1 MGMRPFLPTL
11 LVAHLASACTGAPAQ
26 RPVLAPAPGSP
37 IAVPGAPG
45 NVALG
50 DLNQDGK
57 LDLVVASGSG
67 ITVLIG
73 HGDGRFSPANG
84 SPIKVPERATEL
96 ALGDLNGDSKLD
108 LALAN
113 HDSYNVSLLFG
124 NGKGAFALASQS
136 PVVMRDGH
144 QPHTHG
150 LNAGD
155 LNGDGRLD
163 LVTVN
168 SNDNDVSV
176 ALGDGQGGFTRAG
189 APLAVGR
196 SPYPGALGD
205 LNQDGHLD
213 IIATSTARRTR
224 DQEAATRA
232 LTVLYGD
239 GKGGFSSATVPL
251 RTVLPWFVA
260 VADLN
265 RDNKPDLVVT
275 HAERNELTILF
286 GDGEGGFSEVTGSP
300 FDLGHS
306 AWYVAVADLN
316 EDSNADVL
324 AAAGN
329 GVRVMLGDGSG
340 GFRPAPGSPFPGKG
354 AWQLAVGDVNGDDK
368 PDVVASNLE
377 SNTVSIWLAQ

>member
-1 MGMRPFLPTL
+1 MRPFFPTL
-11 LVAHLASACTGAPAQ
+11 LAAGLASACTGAQPE

-50 DLNQDGK
+50 DVNRDGK
-57 LDLVVASGSG
+57 LDLVVSSGPG

-73 HGDGRFSPANG
+73 QGDGRFSAATG
-84 SPIKVPERATEL
+84 SPIKVPERATEMV
-96 ALGDLNGDSKLD
+96 LGDFNGDSTLD

-124 NGKGAFALASQS
+124 DGKGAFVLASPS

-144 QPHTHG
+144 QPHTHS

-155 LNGDGRLD
+155 LNGDGILD
-163 LVTVN
+163 LVTAN

-189 APLAVGR
+189 EPLAVGR

-239 GKGGFSSATVPL
+239 GGGGFRPATVTL

-260 VADLN
+260 VADVN
-265 RDNKPDLVVT
+265 ADGKPDLVVT
-275 HAERNELTILF
+275 HAERNELTILL
-286 GDGEGGFSEVTGSP
+286 GDGKGGFSEVTGSP
-300 FDLGHS
+300 FDLGHA
-306 AWYVAVADLN
+306 AWYVAVLDLN
-316 EDSNADVL
+316 VDKKADVV

-329 GVRVMLGDGSG
+329 GVRVMLGDGRG
-340 GFRPAPGSPFPGKG
+340 GFRPAPGSPFPGQG
-354 AWQLAVGDVNGDDK
+354 AWQLAAGDLNGDGK

-377 SNTVSIWLAQ
+377 SNTVSVWLAQ